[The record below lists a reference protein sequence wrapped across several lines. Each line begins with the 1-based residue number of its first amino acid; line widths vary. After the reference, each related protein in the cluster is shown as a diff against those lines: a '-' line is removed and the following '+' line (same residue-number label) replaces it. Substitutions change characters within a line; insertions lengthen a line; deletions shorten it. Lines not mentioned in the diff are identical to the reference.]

1 MEGFSICSALIL
13 FRFTSVSNFQM
24 AELRQSIHKILCE
37 DTISNEDRLIAVFQ
51 MLTSAAIYQ
60 VLSLF
65 WNGILKMFDLLIIIF
80 WCITSNYD
88 DVAAPFP
95 ACHIRSWLCKYLR
108 HETTALGKHFWLFK
122 NYRKWP
128 LELVDGASQDVRCS
142 NSEVIF

>member
-80 WCITSNYD
+80 WWYNIKLWQCCS
-88 DVAAPFP
+88 PFSCLP
-95 ACHIRSWLCKYLR
+95 YSQLTLQILTTWNNCTWKALLTLQKLQKMASWTCWWSKSGCPML
-108 HETTALGKHFWLFK
+108 
-122 NYRKWP
+122 
-128 LELVDGASQDVRCS
+128 
-142 NSEVIF
+142 